1 MRTKSSMNLHEKS
14 TQLEKQGRQAPP
26 LLHSCFCLLAD
37 EEEVGV
43 LRLGTL
49 CREHDGR
56 DLLYGLPR
64 VDLASML
71 AVWYFQ
77 CNLYPS
83 ASADVTEFQYL
94 AVYTVEGL
102 HGPIQS
108 LEERDDSLPVDR
120 KQPQLILQPLG
131 LLGCPFHCGG
141 RFPTAHGRRIIADR
155 LEPAEFL
162 DLLPDAVCLHVQ
174 ALDL

>member
-26 LLHSCFCLLAD
+26 LLYSCSCLLAD
-37 EEEVGV
+37 EEEVYI
-43 LRLGTL
+43 LRLGAL
-49 CREHDGR
+49 GREHDGR
-56 DLLYGLPR
+56 DLPDCLSS

-77 CNLYPS
+77 RHLHPS

-102 HGPIQS
+102 HGSIQP
-108 LEERDDSLPVDR
+108 LEERDDPLPVDR
-120 KQPQLILQPLG
+120 KQPQFVLQPIC
-131 LLGCPFHCGG
+131 LLGRPFHG
-141 RFPTAHGRRIIADR
+141 
-155 LEPAEFL
+155 
-162 DLLPDAVCLHVQ
+162 
-174 ALDL
+174 